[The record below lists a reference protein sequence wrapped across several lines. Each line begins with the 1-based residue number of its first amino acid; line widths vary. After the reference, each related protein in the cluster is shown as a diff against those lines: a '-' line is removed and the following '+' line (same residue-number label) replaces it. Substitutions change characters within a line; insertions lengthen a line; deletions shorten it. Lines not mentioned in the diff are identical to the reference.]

1 MSKTYGAVEGGE
13 SAAAAPASSNPI
25 DESFDATESYYLKGA
40 ATSRTWNL
48 KKCFLV
54 SFPILVAAA
63 IVGGAAFFL
72 SRDFNRLYP
81 GHGGSVE
88 RTGPAAVRT
97 HGETVVHPEESS
109 KKNVANRETDD
120 GSKTSVEGGVA
131 ACASHPVCTK
141 SGLIGDCCPT
151 EEGIQL
157 DCC

>member
-1 MSKTYGAVEGGE
+1 V
-13 SAAAAPASSNPI
+13 PSSTTPL
-25 DESFDATESYYLKGA
+25 DESFDASESYYLKGSSGA
-40 ATSRTWNL
+40 SGGTRTF

-97 HGETVVHPEESS
+97 HGENVVHPSS
-109 KKNVANRETDD
+109 VGETASEDD
-120 GSKTSVEGGVA
+120 GSQSSVIGGKA
-131 ACASHPVCTK
+131 ACSSHPVCSK
-141 SGLIGDCCPT
+141 SGLLGDCCPT
-151 EEGIQL
+151 EEGLQL

>member
-1 MSKTYGAVEGGE
+1 MSKSYGAFEGGD
-13 SAAAAPASSNPI
+13 SAAAAPSSSDPH
-25 DESFDATESYYLKGA
+25 DESFDASESYYLKSEA
-40 ATSRTWNL
+40 SSSSNWTF

-97 HGETVVHPEESS
+97 HGDKVLHPQSS
-109 KKNVANRETDD
+109 STASEDG
-120 GSKTSVEGGVA
+120 GSKTSVLGGMA
-131 ACASHPVCTK
+131 ACSSHPVCSK
-141 SGLIGDCCPT
+141 SGLLGDCCPT

-157 DCC
+157 NCC

>member
-1 MSKTYGAVEGGE
+1 MSKSYGAFEGGD
-13 SAAAAPASSNPI
+13 SAAAAPSSSDPH
-25 DESFDATESYYLKGA
+25 DESFDASESYYLKGA
-40 ATSRTWNL
+40 ASSRTWTF

-97 HGETVVHPEESS
+97 HGDKVLHPESS
-109 KKNVANRETDD
+109 ANGHAASEDD
-120 GSKTSVEGGVA
+120 GSKSSVLGGMA
-131 ACASHPVCTK
+131 ACSSHPVCSK
-141 SGLIGDCCPT
+141 SGLLGDCCPT